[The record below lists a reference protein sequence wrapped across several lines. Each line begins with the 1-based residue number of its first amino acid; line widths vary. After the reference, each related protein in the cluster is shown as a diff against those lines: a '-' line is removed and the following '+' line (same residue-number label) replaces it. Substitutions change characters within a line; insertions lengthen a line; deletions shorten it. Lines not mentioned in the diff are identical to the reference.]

1 MSDAGWPTLDKRL
14 DDADADGR
22 TRAGALSS
30 SCGNFADCE
39 PEDGPQHAL
48 GAPRLLDAFE
58 SRNVDVALANLAKRL
73 HAADWCSS
81 SRTVGCFRSLRGALV
96 D

>member
-1 MSDAGWPTLDKRL
+1 MRTPTGVREQALYLAPAGTLPIASL
-14 DDADADGR
+14 R
-22 TRAGALSS
+22 TGLS
-30 SCGNFADCE
+30 
-39 PEDGPQHAL
+39 QHAL
-48 GAPRLLDAFE
+48 GTPRLLDAFE